1 MKHTLII
8 TLCLLLTLTGCSY
21 SQFSGVATGSGIGG
35 MLGSSI
41 GGIIGG
47 QRGSDVGTLIGMVTG
62 GAAGAAI
69 TSQANADNGYET
81 PIDVEGYYND
91 YQSRR
96 VSRATACLSQWSYLE
111 VTNVRLIDPN
121 GNQRLDPKEHA
132 YVTMDIY
139 NRSNDMMYDIAPII
153 TCDNRRV
160 VISPTAIVS
169 ELAPEKGFRYKVEII
184 APARF
189 KSDLVTFTVQFGDKR
204 QRVTLKT
211 FSLRTN

>member
-1 MKHTLII
+1 MKHSLII
-8 TLCLLLTLTGCSY
+8 TLCLLLTLSGCNY
-21 SQFSGVATGSGIGG
+21 SQFSAVATGSGMGG

-47 QRGSDVGTLIGMVTG
+47 PRGSDVGSLIGMVAG

-69 TSQANADNGYET
+69 TSQANTNHEYEE
-81 PIDVEGYYND
+81 PVDVQGYYND

-96 VSRATACLSQWSYLE
+96 SSRATACLSQWSYLE
-111 VTNVRLIDPN
+111 VTNVRLIDHN
-121 GNQRLDPKEHA
+121 HNQRLDPNEH
-132 YVTMDIY
+132 VCV
-139 NRSNDMMYDIAPII
+139 APII

-184 APARF
+184 APSKL

-211 FSLRTN
+211 FSLRTNR